1 MDKGTDPRL
10 ERQRQEAEEEIERK
24 RLEAEQTGVTVK
36 EALDHY
42 LTTIAPSSAKNA
54 ETKFRNSHCN
64 VYRLIGGMK
73 LKDVT
78 EDDLW
83 GLLDRHTNRGKQSEA
98 ARLRSYMKAAF
109 NKAKKHR
116 PFKLSRWSN
125 PFLNIEKP
133 EESEN
138 VHDRALSSE
147 EIRDFWTLLDESDE
161 ALLGVRAVLK
171 LLLILGQRVEET
183 SKMKWSSLDLD
194 AGVWDIP
201 PADNKT
207 GKRTGKGHVVPLPL
221 LAVELIKSMP
231 IIEDEDLV
239 FPGRREG
246 MPFRVEVFSKGLRR
260 TLASHA
266 GDIPIEHFTP
276 RDIRRTVKTHMS
288 RLGVLKEVRDRIQG
302 HSMSDVA
309 SKHYDRYDYL
319 SEKRAGLE
327 RWACELMR
335 IIGEELEGNV
345 VKLRG

>member
-1 MDKGTDPRL
+1 LDKGTDPRL

-221 LAVELIKSMP
+221 LVSMITINSRHMFTIGDKPQKPKWLKS
-231 IIEDEDLV
+231 
-239 FPGRREG
+239 G
-246 MPFRVEVFSKGLRR
+246 
-260 TLASHA
+260 
-266 GDIPIEHFTP
+266 
-276 RDIRRTVKTHMS
+276 
-288 RLGVLKEVRDRIQG
+288 
-302 HSMSDVA
+302 
-309 SKHYDRYDYL
+309 
-319 SEKRAGLE
+319 
-327 RWACELMR
+327 
-335 IIGEELEGNV
+335 
-345 VKLRG
+345 